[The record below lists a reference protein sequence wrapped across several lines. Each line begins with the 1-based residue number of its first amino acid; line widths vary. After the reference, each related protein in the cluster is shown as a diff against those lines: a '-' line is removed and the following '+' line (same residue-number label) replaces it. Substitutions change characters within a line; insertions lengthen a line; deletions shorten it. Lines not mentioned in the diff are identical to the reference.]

1 MENLGEFII
10 NHWILS
16 SLFVILLYL
25 VFSDTLNRRLSGLQP
40 INVSEAVNL
49 VNQQKGCF
57 IDVREEEAF
66 AKAHIVDAINIPHS
80 QLDEDFSKK
89 LKKMDQPLVV
99 VCDSGQKSRA
109 AAKKLKTKGYTNVFI
124 LSGGLH
130 AWRDAK
136 LPLFG

>member
-16 SLFVILLYL
+16 SLFVVLIFL
-25 VFSDTLNRRLSGLQP
+25 VFSDALNRRLSGVQP
-40 INVSEAVNL
+40 VDVNQAVSL

-57 IDVREEEAF
+57 IDVRDEEAYG
-66 AKAHIVDAINIPHS
+66 KAHIVDAVNIPQS
-80 QLDEDFSKK
+80 KLDEDLSKK
-89 LKKMDQPLVV
+89 LKKIDQPLVV
-99 VCDSGQKSRA
+99 VCDSSQKSRV
-109 AAKKLKTKGYTNVFI
+109 AAKKLKTKGYTNVFV

-130 AWRDAK
+130 AWREAK